1 MGGEWERGRK
11 REAQRGTENIE
22 NGRGIAWGLGE
33 AARGC
38 EEAQIRNWE
47 RKKGGRKDLSRRPE
61 EAGIGRRQRSL
72 EKQEMGE
79 MARSERGRE
88 QERHR

>member
-1 MGGEWERGRK
+1 MGARQK
-11 REAQRGTENIE
+11 KRGTENIE
-22 NGRGIAWGLGE
+22 NGRGIAGGLGE

-61 EAGIGRRQRSL
+61 EAGIGRRQRFL

-79 MARSERGRE
+79 MRGEESRRDIDKKRQGAGE
-88 QERHR
+88 V

>member
-1 MGGEWERGRK
+1 MGERQK
-11 REAQRGTENIE
+11 KRGTENIE

-47 RKKGGRKDLSRRPE
+47 RKKGGRKDLSRRVTLRPE
-61 EAGIGRRQRSL
+61 EAAASSGLLLKDQGLEADREARNGRNGK
-72 EKQEMGE
+72 E
-79 MARSERGRE
+79 
-88 QERHR
+88 

>member
-1 MGGEWERGRK
+1 MVEGWRGVGERQK
-11 REAQRGTENIE
+11 KRGTENIE

-47 RKKGGRKDLSRRPE
+47 RKKGGRKDLSRKTR
-61 EAGIGRRQRSL
+61 
-72 EKQEMGE
+72 
-79 MARSERGRE
+79 RGRDWKE
-88 QERHR
+88 TEISREARNGRNGTE

>member
-1 MGGEWERGRK
+1 MGERQK
-11 REAQRGTENIE
+11 KRGTENIE

-79 MARSERGRE
+79 MAWSERGRE